1 MELFRST
8 ESKIDEDKNDE
19 NVLHLEITAV
29 VLVNCSIVNT
39 DFLFFIF
46 YFFYI
51 ATSNCINTYINIK

>member
-46 YFFYI
+46 YFFLHSYI
-51 ATSNCINTYINIK
+51 KLY

>member
-29 VLVNCSIVNT
+29 VLVNCSIANT

-46 YFFYI
+46 YFFFLHSYI
-51 ATSNCINTYINIK
+51 KLY